1 MATTKKKTAEKA
13 VEAVEGVEAPRKLT
27 PKEIDISQ
35 LITVR
40 NGFQGKLIYIS
51 KRTGEQF
58 VWDNFGDEQDMELK
72 ELRNA
77 KNTAKAFFSNNWF
90 MFDEDD
96 EWVID
101 YLGVTQFYANAIK
114 LSDFD
119 DLFTKPAKE
128 IGAIVSRLSD
138 GQKKSVEYRARQM
151 IASGEI
157 DSRNAIKTL
166 EDTLGVDLVERD

>member
-1 MATTKKKTAEKA
+1 MATAKKKTAEKA
-13 VEAVEGVEAPRKLT
+13 VEAVESVETPRKLT
-27 PKEIDISQ
+27 PKEIDINQ

-51 KRTGEQF
+51 KRTGEHF
-58 VWDNFGDEQDMELK
+58 IWDEFGDEQDIELK

-77 KNTAKAFFSNNWF
+77 KNTSKAFFSNNWF
-90 MFDEDD
+90 MFDEES

-101 YLGVTQFYANAIK
+101 YLGVSQFYANAIK

-119 DLFTKPAKE
+119 ELFTKPAKE
-128 IGAIVSRLSD
+128 IGAIVSKLSE

-151 IASGEI
+151 VVSGEI
-157 DSRNAIKTL
+157 DSRSAIKAL
-166 EDTLGVDLVERD
+166 EEALGVDLIERD